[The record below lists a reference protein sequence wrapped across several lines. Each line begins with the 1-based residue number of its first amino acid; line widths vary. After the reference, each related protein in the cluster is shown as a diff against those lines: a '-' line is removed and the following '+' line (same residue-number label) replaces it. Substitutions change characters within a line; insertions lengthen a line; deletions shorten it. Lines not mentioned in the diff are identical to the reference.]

1 MALTLSVPERAF
13 LPCCPSLGVVVSC
26 CHLGAPQSPRVAC
39 RGSSKAVSQLPVLT
53 FCFGSWKCHPV
64 SCFLTGR
71 LLTGVKT
78 IALGMFRLAPAWRA
92 SPRLPESAAFSSIDF
107 QAVTSCQVLQKLPQL
122 QDSRMSEVSSSLD
135 PGRGT
140 EGKLVSEGVT
150 VCKWGGGVTS
160 PPTPLPLLV
169 QDEVV
174 PGRLNPPSCALPWK
188 PHT

>member
-1 MALTLSVPERAF
+1 M
-13 LPCCPSLGVVVSC
+13 PSR
-26 CHLGAPQSPRVAC
+26 CHLGVPRSPRAV
-39 RGSSKAVSQLPVLT
+39 RLGSSKAVSQLPVLT

-71 LLTGVKT
+71 VLRLLTGVKT
-78 IALGMFRLAPAWRA
+78 IAPGMFRLAPAWRA
-92 SPRLPESAAFSSIDF
+92 SPRLPEAAAGRSTDF
-107 QAVTSCQVLQKLPQL
+107 QAVTSCQVLRKLPQL
-122 QDSRMSEVSSSLD
+122 QDSRMSEKSSSLD

-140 EGKLVSEGVT
+140 EGKLVLGGVLI
-150 VCKWGGGVTS
+150 CKWEGGVTS